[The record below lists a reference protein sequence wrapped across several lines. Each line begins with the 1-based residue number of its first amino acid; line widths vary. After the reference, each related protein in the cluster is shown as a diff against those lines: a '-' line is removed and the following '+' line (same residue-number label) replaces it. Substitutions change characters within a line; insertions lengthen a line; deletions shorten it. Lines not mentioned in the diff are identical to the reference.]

1 MTPDHSDI
9 ARIQKRMKEACRK
22 MQEMATEVGMAETV
36 IRYDKDRRKDTLAR
50 YVIKHLKNGESA
62 AAAEQYARADTA
74 YDAEMQGLLSQAQL
88 AHTTLKLYEVE
99 KCAWETARSLLSMQR
114 EILHTLPETEE

>member
-1 MTPDHSDI
+1 
-9 ARIQKRMKEACRK
+9 

-88 AHTTLKLYEVE
+88 AHTNLKLYEVE